1 MPKPTT
7 STPAQHVPGAEQV
20 DWTRHA
26 LDRAR
31 WELAAMAGRLRTIE
45 SRLAEEQQN
54 AEDMRKERDRER
66 RRADRLLGSES
77 YRLGFGLVS
86 LVKDPVHTVPRLARA
101 VLRRLRGPRSAA
113 GTAVRPK
120 PPVAAQRPPVHL
132 YVLIGLDAEGLR
144 DFVLTMRQRL
154 LVNPDHRPV
163 LVTDNPSFSLLRD
176 LGVLLEYLPDRETWE
191 RHRPDEPWN
200 DVLTRRL
207 AQLYRDHDTARTI
220 VVDRS
225 QPPTLADLLR

>member
-1 MPKPTT
+1 MHKQKAAPE
-7 STPAQHVPGAEQV
+7 A
-20 DWTRHA
+20 DFTRHA

-31 WELAAMAGRLRTIE
+31 WELAAMAGRLRTLE
-45 SRLAEEQQN
+45 GRLAEEQEN
-54 AEDMRKERDRER
+54 AEQARKEAARER

-86 LVKDPVHTVPRLARA
+86 LVKDPMHTVPRLARA
-101 VLRRLRGPRSAA
+101 VLRRLRDRRPAA
-113 GTAVRPK
+113 APVKTR

-132 YVLIGLDAEGLR
+132 YVVIGLDEEGLR
-144 DFVLTMRQRL
+144 AFVLTLRQRL

-163 LVTDNPSFSLLRD
+163 VVTDSPSFSLLRD
-176 LGVLLEYLPDRETWE
+176 LGILLEYLPDHATWD
-191 RHRPDEPWN
+191 RHRPDEPWH

-220 VVDRS
+220 VVDRT

>member
-1 MPKPTT
+1 
-7 STPAQHVPGAEQV
+7 VPEMHKQKTAPEV
-20 DWTRHA
+20 DFTRHA

-31 WELAAMAGRLRTIE
+31 WELAAMAGRLRTLE
-45 SRLAEEQQN
+45 GRLAEEQQN
-54 AEDMRKERDRER
+54 AEDARKERDRER

-77 YRLGFGLVS
+77 YRLGFSLVS

-101 VLRRLRGPRSAA
+101 VLRRLRDRGPAA
-113 GTAVRPK
+113 TPVKTR

-132 YVLIGLDAEGLR
+132 YVLIGLDEEGLR
-144 DFVLTMRQRL
+144 DFVLTLRQRL

-163 LVTDNPSFSLLRD
+163 VVTDSPSFSLLRD
-176 LGVLLEYLPDRETWE
+176 LGILLEYLPDRATWD

-200 DVLTRRL
+200 EMLTRRL

-220 VVDRS
+220 VVDRA

>member
-1 MPKPTT
+1 MHRQKTAP
-7 STPAQHVPGAEQV
+7 EV
-20 DWTRHA
+20 DWNRHA

-31 WELAAMAGRLRTIE
+31 WELAAMAGRLRTLE
-45 SRLAEEQQN
+45 GRLAEEQQD
-54 AEDMRKERDRER
+54 AEEARKEAARER

-86 LVKDPVHTVPRLARA
+86 LVKDPMHTVPRLARA
-101 VLRRLRGPRSAA
+101 VLRRLRDRRKVTPPVKTR
-113 GTAVRPK
+113 

-132 YVLIGLDAEGLR
+132 YVVIGLDEEALR
-144 DFVLTMRQRL
+144 DFVLTLRQRL

-163 LVTDNPSFSLLRD
+163 VITDSPSFSLLRD
-176 LGVLLEYLPDRETWE
+176 LGVLLEYLPDRSTWD
-191 RHRPDEPWN
+191 RHRPDEPWH

-220 VVDRS
+220 IVDRT

>member
-1 MPKPTT
+1 MPDQTIP
-7 STPAQHVPGAEQV
+7 EV
-20 DWTRHA
+20 DWNRHA

-31 WELAAMAGRLRTIE
+31 WELAAMAGRLRTLE
-45 SRLAEEQQN
+45 SRLAEEQRN
-54 AEDMRKERDRER
+54 AEEARKERDRER

-86 LVKDPVHTVPRLARA
+86 LVKDPVHTLPRLARA
-101 VLRRLRGPRSAA
+101 VLQRLRAGRSAVPPA
-113 GTAVRPK
+113 RTKA
-120 PPVAAQRPPVHL
+120 PVAAQRPPVHL
-132 YVLIGLDAEGLR
+132 YVLIGLDEEGLR
-144 DFVLTMRQRL
+144 DFVLTLRQRL

-163 LVTDNPSFSLLRD
+163 VVTDSPAFSLLRD
-176 LGVLLEYLPDRETWE
+176 LGILLEYLPDHATWA
-191 RHRPDEPWN
+191 RHRPDEPWH

-220 VVDRS
+220 IVDRA